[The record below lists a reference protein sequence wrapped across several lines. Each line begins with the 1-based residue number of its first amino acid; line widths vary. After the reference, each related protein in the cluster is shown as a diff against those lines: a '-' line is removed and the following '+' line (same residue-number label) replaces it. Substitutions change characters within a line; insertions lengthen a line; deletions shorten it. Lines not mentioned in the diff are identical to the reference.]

1 MSYQDRRQK
10 NADIFADTMRWYTSN
25 EELGRAI
32 RHSQQGTVLHGAGR
46 IRIPKEMLYRHGE
59 KARVLVSADRTLQA
73 ARKYQG
79 QKVLVL
85 NFASATNPG
94 GGVLWGSSAQ
104 EESLCRCSTLYPC
117 LTTDVLWEGYYMFHR
132 NRQDD
137 LYTDACIY
145 TPDVLSIKT
154 DTAHPERLPQ
164 EEWQK
169 VDVLTCAAPNLRQ
182 TKMDRE
188 ALYELH
194 VQRAHQIL
202 GAAAVHGADVVILG
216 AFGCGA
222 FCNSPWVVASA
233 YAHMLQSFPHAFS
246 VVEFAIYCSLY
257 DDINYRVF
265 QKFLQ

>member
-1 MSYQDRRQK
+1 MPYQDRRQK
-10 NADIFADTMRWYTSN
+10 NVDVFADTMRWYTSD

-32 RHSQQGTVLHGAGR
+32 RHSRQGTVLHSAEA
-46 IRIPKEMLYRHGE
+46 IRIPEAALYRHE
-59 KARVLVSADRTLQA
+59 AEARILVSADRTLQA
-73 ARKYQG
+73 ARKYRG
-79 QKVLVL
+79 RKVLVL

-117 LTTDVLWEGYYMFHR
+117 LTTGTLWENYYLFHR
-132 NRQDD
+132 NRMDD

-154 DTAHPERLPQ
+154 DTANPERLPR

-182 TKMDRE
+182 RDLDE
-188 ALYELH
+188 AVLYDLH

-202 GAAAVHGADVVILG
+202 GAAAVHRADVVILG

-222 FCNSPWVVASA
+222 FCNSPRVVASA
-233 YAHMLQSFPHAFS
+233 YKHSLDSFSRAFET
-246 VVEFAIYCSLY
+246 VEFAVYCSPH
-257 DDINYRVF
+257 DDTNYQVF
-265 QKFLQ
+265 REALE

>member
-10 NADIFADTMRWYTSN
+10 NVDVFADTMQWYTSN
-25 EELGRAI
+25 EELDQAI
-32 RHSQQGTVLHGAGR
+32 WHSRQGTVLHGAAP
-46 IRIPKEMLYRHGE
+46 IRIPTEALYRYKE

-73 ARKYQG
+73 ARKYRG

-117 LTTDVLWEGYYMFHR
+117 LTTGALWENYYLFHR
-132 NRQDD
+132 NRMDD

-145 TPDVLSIKT
+145 IPDVLSIKT
-154 DTAHPERLPQ
+154 DTADPERLPR

-182 TKMDRE
+182 TGMDGA
-188 ALYELH
+188 ALYDLH

-222 FCNSPWVVASA
+222 FCNPPRVVASA
-233 YAHMLQSFPHAFS
+233 YVHMLQFFPHAFS
-246 VVEFAIYCSLY
+246 VVEFAVYCSPH
-257 DDINYRVF
+257 DDTNYQVF
-265 QKFLQ
+265 REVLQ